1 MDNFLSVIFK
11 ITVADKVVVTSKHN
25 DEEVQHIWESDANSF
40 SIVEDPR
47 GSTLKRGTQVR

>member
-11 ITVADKVVVTSKHN
+11 IIVADKVVVTSKHN